1 MGIIK
6 NLGMKKIIV
15 FASGNGSNFQNIA
28 DYFANNQLI
37 KIELLISNKADA
49 YVLERAKELDIPS
62 MVITKNSFYETDEI
76 VTVLKELNPDLIV
89 LSGFLWLIPENII
102 SAFEHKIINI
112 HPALLPK
119 YGGKGMYGMNVH
131 KAIAENKESETGIS
145 IHYVSKE
152 YDKGD
157 LIFQTKCKLSPQDTP
172 EMIAEKVHRLEYEF
186 FPKTIQSLL
195 LKS

>member
-1 MGIIK
+1 
-6 NLGMKKIIV
+6 MKKIIV